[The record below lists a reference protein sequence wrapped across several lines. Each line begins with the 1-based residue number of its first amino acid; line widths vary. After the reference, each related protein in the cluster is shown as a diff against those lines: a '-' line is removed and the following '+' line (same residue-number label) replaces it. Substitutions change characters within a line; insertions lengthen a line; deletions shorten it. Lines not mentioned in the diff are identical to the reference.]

1 MGFNLFLNFYE
12 LKSIHPVKLK
22 TMVITNEE
30 ELQSILSKLTQD
42 TPALWG
48 KMNAQN
54 MIEHLAMTLRF
65 SNGKMLL
72 KGPEDLEAAAKAKAY
87 LIYSDTEMVQGVK
100 SKLMGDEPPALV
112 YPDLSTALAKLA
124 DELSAFRKTFSDNPN
139 QTYQHPRLGELDY
152 GDWIIFH
159 SKHFRHHF
167 RQFGLL

>member
-1 MGFNLFLNFYE
+1 M
-12 LKSIHPVKLK
+12 I
-22 TMVITNEE
+22 IINEE
-30 ELQSILSKLTQD
+30 MLNATLSKLKQD
-42 TPALWG
+42 SPALWG

-72 KGPEDLEAAAKAKAY
+72 PPTQDQEAADKAKQY
-87 LIYSDTEMVQGVK
+87 LIYSNNEMTQGIK

-112 YPDLSTALAKLA
+112 NPDLVTALAELQ
-124 DELSAFRKTFSDNPN
+124 DEIRIFKETYANNPN
-139 QTYQHPRLGELDY
+139 QTYHHPRMGEFNY